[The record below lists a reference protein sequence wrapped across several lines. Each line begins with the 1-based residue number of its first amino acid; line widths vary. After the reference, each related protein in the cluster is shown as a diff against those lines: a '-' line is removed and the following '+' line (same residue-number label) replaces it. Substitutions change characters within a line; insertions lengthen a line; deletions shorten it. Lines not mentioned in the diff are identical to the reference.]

1 MVENKEKDTE
11 TVQKHKYSTLLKMI
25 RLIDTF
31 LDRLPAYMFLSAF
44 SQLVSRICHP
54 VREVHTNISP
64 LFSFVTIIFSQ
75 VYLQIKTIVI
85 KLILK
90 YPQQC
95 MWRIL
100 AVSKSSYAVRTKR
113 CQEVLQDSRL
123 KNSNVMKLIYDFN
136 RIADKLIELCNKPL
150 SEAIVKSS
158 INTLLRA
165 LPK

>member
-1 MVENKEKDTE
+1 
-11 TVQKHKYSTLLKMI
+11 
-25 RLIDTF
+25 
-31 LDRLPAYMFLSAF
+31 
-44 SQLVSRICHP
+44 
-54 VREVHTNISP
+54 
-64 LFSFVTIIFSQ
+64 
-75 VYLQIKTIVI
+75 
-85 KLILK
+85 
-90 YPQQC
+90 

-113 CQEVLQDSRL
+113 CQEVLQDTRL